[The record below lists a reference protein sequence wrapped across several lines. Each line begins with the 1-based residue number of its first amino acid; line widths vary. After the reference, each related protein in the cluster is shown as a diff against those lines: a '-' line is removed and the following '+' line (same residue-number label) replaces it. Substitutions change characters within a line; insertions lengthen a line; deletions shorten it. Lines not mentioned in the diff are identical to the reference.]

1 MNYSHFIGL
10 DISKAKIDVALF
22 DKEKVTLDL
31 VFKNNPKDLKK
42 ALLTL
47 FKSENLKIKNT
58 IVCAEYT
65 GMYIYSIIQVCQE
78 LGINLWLEN
87 PAQIKLCTG
96 VHRGKSDKIDAQR
109 IALYSYRFQDK
120 AALYTQKTE
129 NIQELEFIIAERELL
144 IVDKQKYSTQLKDQK
159 GHVNGSFYK
168 NKANRLKKL
177 LKTLNAL
184 IKEIEAKI
192 DLIIK
197 ADLKLNHQY
206 KLITSVSGAG
216 KQVAINTIVA
226 TQGFTK
232 FDNPRKFACHA
243 GVAPFNYSSG
253 SSFKSKWKVSHRA
266 NKKLKKLFHMAA
278 LSAIQVP
285 GELREYYLRKIES
298 GKSKMTVINAVRA
311 KIIHRIFAVIKN
323 NTAYEKNYV
332 NSLV

>member
-22 DKEKVTLDL
+22 DKEKITLDL

-42 ALLTL
+42 ALLRL
-47 FKSENLKIKNT
+47 FKSENLKIKST

-120 AALYTQKTE
+120 AAFYTQKTE

-144 IVDKQKYSTQLKDQK
+144 IVDKQKYSAQLKDQK

-168 NKANRLKKL
+168 NKASRLKKL
-177 LKTLNAL
+177 LKTL

-253 SSFKSKWKVSHRA
+253 SSIKSKWKVSHRA
-266 NKKLKKLFHMAA
+266 NKKLFHMAA

-285 GELREYYLRKIES
+285 GELRDYYLRKVES

-323 NTAYEKNYV
+323 NTTYEKNYV
-332 NSLV
+332 NSLA